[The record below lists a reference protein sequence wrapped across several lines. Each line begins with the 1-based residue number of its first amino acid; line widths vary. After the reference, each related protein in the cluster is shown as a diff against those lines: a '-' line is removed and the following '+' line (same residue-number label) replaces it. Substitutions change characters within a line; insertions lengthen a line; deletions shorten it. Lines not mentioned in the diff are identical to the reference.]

1 MKKIFFIVTF
11 LAAVLSP
18 GFAFADPS
26 EAQDTQFMQDK
37 SDSRFKDDLAEA
49 KGIRKECPSCGMLG
63 LSPVFIAAID
73 ANKKNLESQVKGDA
87 DMGRK
92 LMEEYKKDEAKGD
105 KNIDKKAD
113 ADYFSGN
120 YASAIKLYS
129 DQIATDKHAEGLFI
143 KRGLAYA
150 KSKDRVKAL
159 ADYEQAKKLVDPA
172 LFGYQL
178 SELAAALGKFDEAA
192 YYLGLR
198 VAQEKK
204 RDPGYVS
211 QSQICP
217 ILELVGQDV
226 SGCARKQHVDCA
238 FTDSASP
245 TYASRGCPAIKMETE
260 YLKRVGAL
268 RGGKKV

>member
-1 MKKIFFIVTF
+1 MKRNYFVYALFALI
-11 LAAVLSP
+11 LAP
-18 GFAFADPS
+18 GFVFADPS
-26 EAQDTQFMQDK
+26 DAQDAKFMQDK

-49 KGIRKECPSCGMLG
+49 KGIKKECPACGMLG
-63 LSPVFIAAID
+63 LSPTFVAAID
-73 ANKKNLESQVKGDA
+73 ANKKNDGKG
-87 DMGRK
+87 K
-92 LMEEYKKDEAKGD
+92 P
-105 KNIDKKAD
+105 NVDKKAD
-113 ADYFSGN
+113 ADYFSGD
-120 YASAIKLYS
+120 YASAIKIYS
-129 DQIATDKHAEGLFI
+129 DQIANEKNVEGLYI

-150 KSKDRVKAL
+150 KSKDRARAL

-178 SELAAALGKFDEAA
+178 AELAAALGKFDEAA

-238 FTDSASP
+238 FTDPASP
-245 TYASRGCPAIKMETE
+245 TYQTRGCPAIKLETD
-260 YLKRVGAL
+260 YLKRVGAV
-268 RGGKKV
+268 RGGKKI

>member
-1 MKKIFFIVTF
+1 MKRNYFVYALFALI
-11 LAAVLSP
+11 LAP
-18 GFAFADPS
+18 GFVFADPS
-26 EAQDTQFMQDK
+26 DAQDAKFMQDK

-49 KGIRKECPSCGMLG
+49 KGIKKECPACGMLG
-63 LSPVFIAAID
+63 LSPTFVAAID
-73 ANKKNLESQVKGDA
+73 ANKKNQEAQVKGDA
-87 DMGRK
+87 DFGRK
-92 LMEEYKKDEAKGD
+92 LMDEYKKDDGKG
-105 KNIDKKAD
+105 KPNVDKKAD
-113 ADYFSGN
+113 ADYFSGD
-120 YASAIKLYS
+120 YASAIKIYS
-129 DQIATDKHAEGLFI
+129 DQIANEKNVEGLYI

-150 KSKDRVKAL
+150 KSKDRARAL

-178 SELAAALGKFDEAA
+178 AELAAALGKFDEAA

-238 FTDSASP
+238 FTDPASP
-245 TYASRGCPAIKMETE
+245 TYQTRGCPAIKLETD
-260 YLKRVGAL
+260 YLKRVGAV
-268 RGGKKV
+268 RGGKKI